1 LRGARWRDRAFGRD
15 RSDRAVYIAGLRVYG
30 DHRCVPRK
38 AASGWGA
45 VRGAVDGADLS
56 RRRFRA
62 DHHEP
67 AERGHGRV
75 PGYAAVL
82 LVSVRRSYQ
91 IPCPFR
97 GAQDHDGGGGMSVDW
112 LIPAL
117 LTIVTAA
124 TPLVFAAVGEVVV
137 EKAGVL
143 NLGVEGMM
151 IIGAIAAFATAVSTG
166 SEVLAI
172 LAGAGAGVLLAVIF
186 GVLTVYLQSNQVA
199 TGLALTIFGLGL
211 SALIGHSYVGKTFGG
226 LAKLDVP
233 GLSDIPVIGPVL
245 FGHDA
250 LVYLSVV
257 SVAIVAWVLT
267 RTRTGLLI
275 RAVGENHDAAHSIG
289 YSVTLVRMGAIMFG
303 GAMAGIGGAYLS
315 VAYTPLWVENM
326 TAGRGWI
333 ALALVVFASW

>member
-1 LRGARWRDRAFGRD
+1 
-15 RSDRAVYIAGLRVYG
+15 
-30 DHRCVPRK
+30 
-38 AASGWGA
+38 
-45 VRGAVDGADLS
+45 
-56 RRRFRA
+56 
-62 DHHEP
+62 
-67 AERGHGRV
+67 
-75 PGYAAVL
+75 
-82 LVSVRRSYQ
+82 
-91 IPCPFR
+91 
-97 GAQDHDGGGGMSVDW
+97 MSVDW

-124 TPLVFAAVGEVVV
+124 TPLVFAAVGEVVA
-137 EKAGVL
+137 EKSGVL

-151 IIGAIAAFATAVSTG
+151 IMGAIAAFATAVSTE

-172 LAGAGAGVLLAVIF
+172 LAGAGAGMLVAVIF

-226 LAKLDVP
+226 LAKLNIP
-233 GLSDIPVIGPVL
+233 GLSDIPVIGPLL

-257 SVAIVAWVLT
+257 SVALVAWFLT
-267 RTRTGLLI
+267 RTRGGLLV

-289 YSVTLVRMGAIMFG
+289 YSVTLIRMGAIIFG

-333 ALALVVFASW
+333 ALALVVFASWKPWRAFFGAYLFGGITIIQLYAQGMGIEVSAQFLSMLPYIATIVVLVIISRDSARARLDAPACLGKNFHASG

>member
-1 LRGARWRDRAFGRD
+1 
-15 RSDRAVYIAGLRVYG
+15 
-30 DHRCVPRK
+30 
-38 AASGWGA
+38 
-45 VRGAVDGADLS
+45 
-56 RRRFRA
+56 
-62 DHHEP
+62 
-67 AERGHGRV
+67 
-75 PGYAAVL
+75 
-82 LVSVRRSYQ
+82 
-91 IPCPFR
+91 
-97 GAQDHDGGGGMSVDW
+97 MSVDW

-172 LAGAGAGVLLAVIF
+172 LAGAGAGVLIAIIF

-211 SALIGHSYVGKTFGG
+211 SALIGHSYVGKTFDG
-226 LAKLDVP
+226 LAKLNIP
-233 GLSDIPVIGPVL
+233 GISDIPIIGPVL

-257 SVAIVAWVLT
+257 SVAIVASVLT

-315 VAYTPLWVENM
+315 IAYTPLWVENM

-333 ALALVVFASW
+333 ALALVVFASWKPWRAFSGAYLFGGITIIQLYAQGMGVEVSAQFLSMLPYIATILVLVIISRDSARARLDAPACLGKNFHASG